1 MRSVLLL
8 SILSGTRAQN
18 LDVSGAEIKEGESAT
33 LSCTPRGSGTPESGK
48 KFTGNNPLV
57 QMRSTVANVTATV
70 YRLMEPRVQTQRK
83 IHK

>member
-48 KFTGNNPLV
+48 KFTGNNSLV
-57 QMRSTVANVTATV
+57 
-70 YRLMEPRVQTQRK
+70 
-83 IHK
+83 